1 MHCCLS
7 TRLIAVCA
15 ALAALPV
22 VLAAAAPAVLGP
34 PTVCHPIDI
43 GTAKSL
49 PWGSAPFAASPD
61 YDVARTVD
69 DTLAILRDS
78 PDTLVHM
85 ETLRRAVIYL
95 TPLSDAGKAKSEAWR
110 EAEIARLLAALQGDV
125 SKCTPSAAGAKAD
138 AKDAPAAKSEHA
150 CAATATAADPA
161 LGLRTFDV
169 GYLQAVLWQSE
180 RSGSGDA
187 RAELAA
193 EMRGWLDKAAALRP
207 DDGAL
212 HLGVA
217 LATYEGQDSPGCYAH
232 LDKAV
237 AAATDPDGLL
247 RRNLMSTMGKFLG
260 ASSYDD
266 LVAKVG
272 AHVKRA

>member
-1 MHCCLS
+1 MHRCLP

-15 ALAALPV
+15 ALAALPA

-34 PTVCHPIDI
+34 PTVCHSIDI
-43 GTAKSL
+43 GTAQSL
-49 PWGSAPFAASPD
+49 PWGSASFAASPD

-78 PDTLVHM
+78 KDTLVHM

-95 TPLSDAGKAKSEAWR
+95 TPLSDAGKAKPEAWR
-110 EAEIARLLAALQGDV
+110 DAEVARLLAALQADV
-125 SKCTPSAAGAKAD
+125 SKCTPSAGATGAK
-138 AKDAPAAKSEHA
+138 
-150 CAATATAADPA
+150 ATAADPA

-180 RSGSGDA
+180 RHGSEAA

-193 EMRGWLDKAAALRP
+193 EMKGWLDKAAALRP

-217 LATYEGQDSPGCYAH
+217 LATYDGQDSPGCYAH

-237 AAATDPDGLL
+237 VLATDPDGLL
-247 RRNLMSTMGKFLG
+247 RRNLMSTMGQFLG

>member
-1 MHCCLS
+1 MHRCLS
-7 TRLIAVCA
+7 TRVLALCA
-15 ALAALPV
+15 ALAALPAL
-22 VLAAAAPAVLGP
+22 LAAAAPAVLGP

-43 GTAKSL
+43 GSAQSL
-49 PWGSAPFAASPD
+49 PWGDGPFATAPG

-85 ETLRRAVIYL
+85 ETLRRAVISL
-95 TPLSDAGKAKSEAWR
+95 TTLSDAGKARPADWR
-110 EAEIARLLAALQGDV
+110 DAQLARLQAALEADV
-125 SKCTPSAAGAKAD
+125 SKCTPSAGAA
-138 AKDAPAAKSEHA
+138 
-150 CAATATAADPA
+150 AADPA

-180 RSGSGDA
+180 RQGTDAA

-193 EMRGWLDKAAALRP
+193 SSKAWLDKAAALRP

-217 LATYEGQDSPGCYAH
+217 LATFDGEGSAGCYAH

-237 AAATDPDGLL
+237 AQATDPDGLL
-247 RRNLMSTMGKFLG
+247 RRNLMSTMGRFLG

>member
-1 MHCCLS
+1 MQFSLP
-7 TRLIAVCA
+7 TRFVAVFA

-43 GTAKSL
+43 GNAKSL
-49 PWGSAPFAASPD
+49 PWGSAPFAASTD

-69 DTLAILRDS
+69 DTLAILRES

-95 TPLSDAGKAKSEAWR
+95 TPMSDAGKAKPEDWR
-110 EAEIARLLAALQGDV
+110 QAQIGRLLAALQADV
-125 SKCTPSAAGAKAD
+125 SKCTTGAA
-138 AKDAPAAKSEHA
+138 AKDAPAAKPEHS
-150 CAATATAADPA
+150 CPAAAEVANEA

-169 GYLQAVLWQSE
+169 GYLQALLYQSE
-180 RSGSGDA
+180 QHGVGKG
-187 RAELAA
+187 RAELAS
-193 EMRGWLDKAAALRP
+193 EMRASLDRAAALRP

-217 LATYEGQDSPGCYAH
+217 LATYDGQESPSCYAH

-237 AAATDPDGLL
+237 ALATDPDGLL

>member
-1 MHCCLS
+1 MHCCLP

-22 VLAAAAPAVLGP
+22 VFAAAAPAVLGP

-49 PWGSAPFAASPD
+49 PWGSAPFAASTD

-85 ETLRRAVIYL
+85 ETVRRAVIYL
-95 TPLSDAGKAKSEAWR
+95 TPLSDAGKAKPETWR
-110 EAEIARLLAALQGDV
+110 EAEIARLLAALQADV
-125 SKCTPSAAGAKAD
+125 SKCTPSAAT
-138 AKDAPAAKSEHA
+138 AAKSEHA
-150 CAATATAADPA
+150 CAATAADPA

-180 RSGSGDA
+180 RHGSGDA

-193 EMRGWLDKAAALRP
+193 EARSSLDKAAALRP

-217 LATYEGQDSPGCYAH
+217 LATYDGQESPSCYAH

>member
-1 MHCCLS
+1 MHCS
-7 TRLIAVCA
+7 PPTRLIVVCA

-43 GTAKSL
+43 GNAKSL
-49 PWGSAPFAASPD
+49 PWGGAPFATAAD

-95 TPLSDAGKAKSEAWR
+95 TPLSDAGKAKPEAWR
-110 EAEIARLLAALQGDV
+110 ETEVARLLAALQADV
-125 SKCTPSAAGAKAD
+125 SKGTTSGAGAK
-138 AKDAPAAKSEHA
+138 AAKSEHA
-150 CAATATAADPA
+150 CSATAVAADPA

-169 GYLQAVLWQSE
+169 GYLQAVLWQSD
-180 RSGSGDA
+180 RFGSDSA
-187 RAELAA
+187 RAELAS
-193 EMRGWLDKAAALRP
+193 EMKGWLDKAAALRP

-217 LATYEGQDSPGCYAH
+217 LATFEGQESPACYAH

-247 RRNLMSTMGKFLG
+247 RRNLMSTMGRFLG

>member
-1 MHCCLS
+1 MQRCLS

-15 ALAALPV
+15 ALAALPA

-49 PWGSAPFAASPD
+49 PWGSAPFAASTD

-78 PDTLVHM
+78 KDTLVHM

-95 TPLSDAGKAKSEAWR
+95 TPLSDAGKAKPEAWR
-110 EAEIARLLAALQGDV
+110 DAEVARLLAALQADV
-125 SKCTPSAAGAKAD
+125 SKGSPSAAGA
-138 AKDAPAAKSEHA
+138 
-150 CAATATAADPA
+150 TTAAADSA

-180 RSGSGDA
+180 RHGSEAA

-217 LATYEGQDSPGCYAH
+217 LATYEGTDSPGCYAH

-237 AAATDPDGLL
+237 ALATDPDGLL
-247 RRNLMSTMGKFLG
+247 RRNLMSTMGQFLG